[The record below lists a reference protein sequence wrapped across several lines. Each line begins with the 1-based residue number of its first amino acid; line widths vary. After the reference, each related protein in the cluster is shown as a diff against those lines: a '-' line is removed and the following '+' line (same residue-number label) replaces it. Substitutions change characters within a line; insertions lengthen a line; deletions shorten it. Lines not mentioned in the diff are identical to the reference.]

1 MMQYDLDSNTLSFET
16 SAKFESQ
23 SKLFWTIF
31 SNVFSNVFSLIA
43 GAFGSVF
50 GGAVYKKAHGQS
62 FAVALKML
70 QPVHPGTDATG
81 SQVQQFEMELR

>member
-1 MMQYDLDSNTLSFET
+1 MTLTVRHVPFRPMFI
-16 SAKFESQ
+16 FESQ
-23 SKLFWTIF
+23 SQLLLMIF
-31 SNVFSNVFSLIA
+31 SIFVSLIE

-62 FAVALKML
+62 FAVAMKML